1 MVGAWGKW
9 PQLRDTGVGGQPCGS
24 AAVGLVLG
32 LVGARVSCAGA
43 RVSWA
48 GVGWAGAGVGWAGVS
63 WGSCQLCWC
72 QGQLGWR
79 RLGGCWCRLGLVSA
93 GAGAGAGWVT
103 AGGWRLRAAE
113 PGASTMAVAP
123 DERHGL
129 LESFATLVL
138 RLRPDKW
145 NKFMDSSEAAAEL
158 DEFFKQQDVRELVL
172 GLNPAGHLQATAAFP
187 PAIKG
192 KGIYFVKKKEESITR
207 ENCRSALLV
216 GDVGASPVEQ
226 LITVMDEVVYPL
238 LLSERSL
245 ARWPRV
251 VAEEVMHQA
260 HHLRSELLV
269 MGGKIQGKPLLPL
282 PENLDGPD
290 NSSAILDRWVLV
302 ALVVPAEPGWG
313 PGQHVPWGEV
323 GARTPARSL
332 GVPGRS
338 SRAAEHPGAARAGLG
353 RRLRAGA
360 QAPPGQCWNVT
371 GLPSSLAGPVDV
383 SVLHAIE
390 TTVIEWSHQI
400 RDVLS
405 KSSAQPLL
413 EGLHPLPRTE
423 FEFWST
429 RTVHLQCINDQ
440 LLSPRVTA
448 LAEILEKADSCYWR
462 VLQSMFRDVR
472 AGLEEAKD
480 IDLYLQPLR
489 ILLEEM
495 EQADYSELQPY
506 LDRVMCTLCL
516 VRVHCQHYSAPARLV
531 VILREICNLLI
542 EMTRSVLTPEDVL
555 KGLQGEMDEVLGGIR
570 LSIATIEQLF
580 QSYRTYCCDL
590 APTLCPE
597 EPQLWDFLPSLIF
610 GRIEAF
616 LHRLRTIEELYETAI
631 EFLKLEKTEMGGVR
645 GNILG
650 SQVFQIYE
658 EVSELIKTFSECSYD
673 ALDPAE
679 EQLNKDFAEFQKK
692 IEDMDRRLA
701 ALLCQGFD
709 DCNSMASAMKLVHM
723 FAFLLERPL
732 IKAEVSPYYSVLL
745 GLFKAELE
753 NVKVLFDTQTASSGG
768 GPALHSNMPPV
779 AGRLKWAKEL
789 QQRLEETHGDLFAI
803 DHPVMTSTEAQLVS
817 RKYEEMMGL
826 LQGYC
831 EKVYEEWASGA
842 GRDCRF
848 TLEQPLICRDPESSL
863 LSVNFSRELVA
874 VLREVKYLNFQQQ
887 KDIPDSAEN
896 LFAQHDTFQKFVDSL
911 DLIVGW
917 YNEVRQRLLPVEFPL
932 LGEELAAVDDRL
944 ASAEQTLFWHHEGVM
959 EYIQETRG
967 VLDDLQTR
975 VQKAKLNVER
985 ITQLMEECSDD
996 PLFERKDKKDTAL
1009 LDLDGKANTLAKRY
1023 AAITDAGVKIQGMVE
1038 ENAELFKADKSSQI
1052 WLDYME
1058 YLDGIVLDG
1067 FFRLVHRTLQFLLTN
1082 MVPDEEVAPLF
1093 EVHLE
1098 LSNNTVQYRPSLDT
1112 ADDNSFLKLMESLLR
1127 DTYSSAARV
1136 PRLLEGQLNYETM
1149 LEEHAELSQMQEQVL
1164 SLAVSAMR
1172 EGIEY
1177 STSFE
1182 EQNYLWRE
1190 DPAEFLQRFLAL
1202 GSGPG
1207 PEEPQLEEPPAGGT
1221 PTLQMFQQ
1229 EIDAY
1234 EELCQEVSEF
1244 SNTELFRGWLRCN
1257 CRPFKQALLTAI
1269 RRRGQV
1275 LRQHLSNHVT
1285 TSLQE
1290 LEDFI
1295 REANVGLSK
1304 PLQEGDYDG
1313 LVEVMGHLMR
1323 VKDRQ
1328 VVTDDMFGPLKET
1341 IALLSTYG
1349 DEMPEEVHLQLQEL
1363 PERWDGTKKLALRA
1377 KQNAAPL
1384 QASEVNVIH
1393 KKCQQFEVRQLAFRE
1408 VFQENA
1414 PFLYAAPEPY
1424 RSLKRQQK
1432 NIAAMESDL
1441 AALCQ
1446 SAKLFEVLVP
1456 KYKQLKVC
1464 RRELCLLKQLW
1475 DMIVLVNT
1483 SIDDWKT
1490 TRWKEINVEQMDIDC
1505 KKFAKDIRSLD
1516 KEMRSWDAY
1525 TGLDNSVKNMITSLR
1540 AVNELQNPAIRD
1552 RHWQELM
1559 KATKVNFTMSED
1571 TTLAELLQLN
1581 LHKFEDEVSGIVDKA
1596 IKESGMEKVLNSLD
1610 TTWAAM
1616 EFEHETHARTGI
1628 VLLKSNEEMIETL
1641 EDHQT
1646 QLQNMMTSKYLAFFL
1661 QEVSSWQ
1668 QKLSTTDSVINIW
1681 FELQRT
1687 WSHLESIFVGSE
1699 DIRSQLPEES
1709 KLFDTIDEE
1718 FKVIMADAVKT
1729 PKVIEA
1735 TNKPGLYDKLEEL
1748 QKRLA
1753 VCEKALAEYLETK
1766 RLAFPRFYF
1775 VSSADLLDILSN
1787 GTEPVEVSRHLSK
1800 LFDSLAKLKFK
1811 TGADKKPLKVALG
1824 MFSGD
1829 EEYVPFDADC
1839 DLSGQVEVWLN
1850 RVLGSMRA
1858 TLRSLIPE
1866 ALATYEEKARE
1877 QWVFDYP
1884 AQVALT
1890 CTQIWWTTEV
1900 GMAFSK
1906 LEEGYEN
1913 AIKDYNKKQITQL
1926 NTLISLLIGNLSAGD
1941 RMKIMTIC
1949 TIDVHAR
1956 DVVAKMILTKVESAQ
1971 AFTWQSQLR
1980 HRWDDGKKHCYANIC
1995 DAQLQY
2001 SYEYLGNTP
2010 RLVITPLTDRCYIT
2024 LTQSL
2029 HLYMGGAPA
2038 GPAGTGKTETTKDL
2052 GRAIGT
2058 MVYVFNCS
2066 EQMDYKSCGNIYKG
2080 LAQTGAWGC
2089 FDEFNRI
2096 AVEVLSVIAVQ
2107 VKCIQDAIRAKKK
2120 TFDFLGE
2127 KITLV
2132 PSVGLFITMNPG
2144 YAGRT
2149 ELPENLKA
2157 LFRPCA
2163 MVVPDFELICEIMLV
2178 AEGFMDAKLLA
2189 RKFITLYTLCKELL
2203 SKQDHYDW
2211 GLRAIKSV
2219 LVVAGSLKRGDPG
2232 RAEDQVLMR
2241 ALRDFN
2247 IPKIVTDDLP
2257 VFMGLIGDLFP
2268 ALDVPRKRDL
2278 NFEKIIKQAVV
2289 ELKLQAEESFVLK
2302 VVQLEELLQV
2312 RHSVF
2317 VIGNTGCGKSQVL
2330 KSLNRTYQMM
2340 KRRPVTVDLDPKAVT
2355 CDELFGVIHP
2365 ATREWKDG
2373 LFSTAMRDLA
2383 NITHKGPKWIILDG
2397 DIDPMWI
2404 ESLNTVMD
2412 DNKILTLAS
2421 NERIPLNPTMR
2432 LLFEISHLRTAT
2444 PATVS
2449 RAGILYINPADLG
2462 WNPIVTSWVDTR
2474 AAQSERASL
2483 TLLFDKYL
2491 PVCLEKVKKGFK
2503 TITPVPEVTV
2513 IHTVLHL
2520 LECLLTPQTVPP
2532 DSPRDLYELYF
2543 VFACTWAFGG
2553 AMFQDQLTDYR
2564 LEFSKWWVSEFK
2576 TVKYPAQG
2584 TIFDYYIDP
2593 KTRKFMPWTE
2603 KVPKFELDPEV
2614 PLQASMVHTAETT
2627 RVRYFMD
2634 LLMEQRR
2641 PVMLVGNAGTG
2652 KSVMMRDKLAALST
2666 DEYFVQFVPFN
2677 FYTTSAMLQ
2686 AVLEKPLE
2694 KKSGRNYGPPGAR
2707 RLIYFVDDMNM
2718 PEVDKYGTVA
2728 PHTLIRQHMDHGH
2741 WYDRTKLTL
2750 KDIHNC
2756 QYVACMNPTAG
2767 SFTIDPRLQRH
2778 FCVFAVSFPGQE
2790 ALLTVYST
2798 ILAQHLQLQKMPPA
2812 VQKLQPQ
2819 LVAAALALHQKVAS
2833 IFLPTAIKFHYI
2845 FNLRDLSNIFQ
2856 GLLFSTP
2863 ECLKAPVDLVRL
2875 WLHEAERV
2883 YGDKL
2888 VDEKDQTIF
2897 GRTLVDTC
2905 QKFFGELG
2913 EELVFAKPNIYFHFA
2928 QGLGDPKY
2936 LPVPSWPALNKLLGE
2951 ALDGYNEVNA
2961 AMSLVLFEDAVSHI
2975 CRISRILESPQG
2987 NALLVGVG
2995 GSGKQSLARLAAFI
3009 SNLNV
3014 FQITLRKGYSIPD
3027 LKLDLAAQYVK
3038 AAVKNLPT
3046 VFLMTDSQVAE
3057 ESFLVLINDFL
3068 ASGEVPGL
3076 FQDDEVEEIISAMR
3090 TTVKLLGLPD
3100 TRENC
3105 WKLFID
3111 KVRRQ
3116 LKVILCFSPVGS
3128 TLRVRARRFPAVV
3141 NCTAIDWFH
3150 EWPED
3155 ALVSVSSRF
3164 LEETGDIEPEVKVSI
3179 SRFMAHV
3186 HTSVK
3191 EMSKRYLSTER
3202 RYNYTTPK
3210 TFLEQI
3216 KLYQNLLSKK
3226 RSELTA
3232 KIERLE
3238 KGLMKL
3244 QSTTS
3249 QVDDLKAKLAIQEI
3263 ELKQK
3268 NEDADKLIHVVGVET
3283 QKVSKEKAIADEEEL
3298 KVQAINTVVT
3308 EKQRA
3313 CETDLAKAEPALVAA
3328 QEALDTLNKNNLTE
3342 LKSFGSPPQAVVN
3355 VTAAVMVL
3363 TAPNGKIPKDKS
3375 WKAAKVMMGKVDAFL
3390 DALKKFDKEHIPEPC
3405 LKAFQ
3410 PYQADPSF
3418 DPEFIMSKSTA
3429 AAGLCSWCLN
3439 IVRFYEVYC
3448 EVEPK
3453 RLALAEANAE
3463 LAEAQEKLARI
3474 KKKIADLNANL
3485 AALTADFQKATA
3497 EKLKCQQE
3505 ADATNRVITLANR
3518 LIGGL
3523 ASENVRWA
3531 ESVEMLRQQENTVCG
3546 DVLLVSAF
3554 VSYVGYFTKK
3564 YRTELLEKDWV
3575 PFLGELAVPI
3585 PTTPELDPLTLLTD
3599 AADVAT
3605 WSNQGLP
3612 SDRTS
3617 IENATILCNT
3627 ERWPLVVDAQLQGIK
3642 WIKNKYGEDLR
3653 AIRLGQRSYLD
3664 AIERAVAEGQTLLIE
3679 DVGETMEPV
3688 LDHLLG
3694 RNTIKKGRYIKIG
3707 DKEVEYHP
3715 RFRLILHTK
3724 YFNPHYKPEVQAQCT
3739 LINFLVTREGLE
3751 DQLLAAVV
3759 AKERPDLE
3767 TLKANLTKSQN
3778 EFKIKL
3784 KELEDS
3790 LLARLSAAGGEFLED
3805 TALVENLETT
3815 KRTAI
3820 EIEEKVKEA
3829 KVTEVQINVA
3839 RENYRPAA
3847 ERASLL
3853 YFILSDLNKINPI
3866 YQFSL
3871 KAFSAVFEKAIQH
3884 SAPSDDI
3891 QQRVINLTDEIT
3903 YSVYTYT
3910 ARGLFEA
3917 DKLIFLAQVTF
3928 QVLTLKKEVNPVEL
3942 DFLLRFPCK
3951 AGVTSPVDFLQHQGW
3966 GGIKV
3971 LSEMEEFRNLDN
3983 DIEGSAKRWKK
3994 FVESEVPEKEVFP
4007 KEWKSK
4013 TALQK
4018 LCMLRCM
4025 RPDRMTYAIRDFVEE
4040 KMGSKYVEGRSVE
4053 LFKAYKESSPST
4065 PLFFILSPGVDP
4077 LKDLEVLGK
4086 KLNFTIE
4093 NGKIHNVSLGQ
4104 GQEVVAERALETAA
4118 LQGHW
4123 VILQNI
4129 HLVARWLGRL
4139 EKLVEQYSE
4148 GSHADYRVF
4157 MSAEPAPTPEAH
4169 IIPQGLLEDAIK
4181 ITNEPPT
4188 GMFANLHK
4196 ALDLFTQDTLEMS
4209 TKEMEFKCIL
4219 FALCYFHAVVAE
4231 RRKFGTQ
4238 GWNRPYPFNNGDLTI
4253 SINVLYNYLEANPTV
4268 PWDDLRYLFG
4278 EIMYGGHITDDW
4290 DRRLCRTYLS
4300 EYVQPEMLDG
4310 EVHLAPGFLIP
4321 PSLDYKVRKINCNLA
4336 WETTALGKCALA
4348 RAPSLTEGEC
4358 REKSFNLMQTHRIA
4372 AKIIPVAGA
4381 VREKLRQDVSQNRVG
4396 CARAAGGEAAPPR
4409 APTFTCLCAH
4419 LLPPPQGY
4427 HQYIDENLP
4436 PESPYLYG
4444 LHPNAEI
4451 GFLTLTSE
4459 QLFRT
4464 VLEMQP
4470 KESDAAGGSGVS
4482 REEKVQAVLEEI
4494 LEKLPE
4500 PFNMMEIMA
4509 KAEEKTPFVVVAF
4522 QECERMNILT
4532 QEIRRSLKEL
4542 NLGLKGELTITA
4554 DMEELATALF
4564 YDSIP
4569 ESWTRYAY
4577 PSLLSLGAWYA
4588 DLLLRIRELDV
4599 WTTDFVLPAT
4609 VWLAGFFNPQ
4619 SFLTAIMQSMAR
4631 KNEWPLDKMC
4641 LTVDVTKKYRE
4652 EITAPPR
4659 EGSFVHGLF
4668 MEGARWDVPSGA
4680 IADAR
4685 LKELTPVMPV
4695 IFIRA
4700 IPVDRL
4706 DTKNTYECPV
4716 YKTRM
4721 RGPTYVWTFNL
4732 KTKEKAAKWIL
4743 AGVALL
4749 LQS

>member
-1 MVGAWGKW
+1 M
-9 PQLRDTGVGGQPCGS
+9 S
-24 AAVGLVLG
+24 AVL
-32 LVGARVSCAGA
+32 
-43 RVSWA
+43 
-48 GVGWAGAGVGWAGVS
+48 
-63 WGSCQLCWC
+63 
-72 QGQLGWR
+72 
-79 RLGGCWCRLGLVSA
+79 
-93 GAGAGAGWVT
+93 
-103 AGGWRLRAAE
+103 
-113 PGASTMAVAP
+113 
-123 DERHGL
+123 DERHGF
-129 LESFATLVL
+129 LESFTTLLL
-138 RLRPDKW
+138 RLQPDKW
-145 NKFMDSSEAAAEL
+145 SKFVGSEEATAVL
-158 DEFFKQQDVRELVL
+158 DEFFKQQDMLELVL
-172 GLNPAGHLQATAAFP
+172 GLNPAGQLLPTACFP
-187 PAIKG
+187 PTLRG
-192 KGIYFVKKKEESITR
+192 KGVYFVKKKRENITR
-207 ENCRSALLV
+207 ENCQSGLLV
-216 GDVGASPVEQ
+216 GDIGPSPVEQ
-226 LITVMDEVVYPL
+226 LITVVEEVVSPL
-238 LLSERSL
+238 LLSEENV
-245 ARWPRV
+245 AGWPRV
-251 VAEEVMHQA
+251 VVEDVVRQA
-260 HHLRSELLV
+260 HRLRNEMFV

-282 PENLDGPD
+282 PEHLDSQAD
-290 NSSAILDRWVLV
+290 SSTVLD
-302 ALVVPAEPGWG
+302 
-313 PGQHVPWGEV
+313 
-323 GARTPARSL
+323 
-332 GVPGRS
+332 
-338 SRAAEHPGAARAGLG
+338 
-353 RRLRAGA
+353 
-360 QAPPGQCWNVT
+360 
-371 GLPSSLAGPVDV
+371 SLAGPVDV
-383 SVLHAIE
+383 SVLHSIE
-390 TTVIEWSHQI
+390 TVVIEWSHQI
-400 RDVLS
+400 RDILR
-405 KSSAQPLL
+405 KDSAQLLL

-423 FEFWST
+423 FEFWHT
-429 RTVHLQCINDQ
+429 RTVNLQCINNQ
-440 LLSPRVTA
+440 LLSPQVTA
-448 LAEILEKADSCYWR
+448 LAEMLEKANSCYWPA
-462 VLQSMFRDVR
+462 LQSMFRDVN

-480 IDLYLQPLR
+480 ISLHLQPLR

-495 EQADYSELQPY
+495 EQADYSQLQPY
-506 LDRVMCTLCL
+506 VDRALCTVCL
-516 VRVHCQHYSAPARLV
+516 LRAHCQHYSSPARV
-531 VILREICNLLI
+531 IVILQEICNLLM
-542 EMTRSVLTPEDVL
+542 EMTRSFLSPEDVM
-555 KGLQGEMDEVLGGIR
+555 KGLQGEETEETLEGIR
-570 LSIATIEQLF
+570 LSISTIEKLF
-580 QSYRTYCCDL
+580 QSYSTYCSDL
-590 APTLCPE
+590 MPILFPE
-597 EPQLWDFLPSLIF
+597 EPQLWEFPPSLIF
-610 GRIEAF
+610 RRMNAF
-616 LHRLRTIEELYETAI
+616 LHRLKTIEELYQTAI
-631 EFLKLEKTEMGGVR
+631 EFLKLEKAELGGVR

-658 EVSELIKTFSECSYD
+658 EVSELIKSFADCKYD
-673 ALDPAE
+673 PLDPAE
-679 EQLNKDFAEFQKK
+679 EQLKKDFAEFQQK
-692 IEDMDRRLA
+692 IQDVDRRLA
-701 ALLCQGFD
+701 TILCHGFD
-709 DCNSMASAMKLVHM
+709 DCNCLASAVKLVHM
-723 FAFLLERPL
+723 FASLLERPL
-732 IKAEVSPYYSVLL
+732 INAEVSPYYSVLL
-745 GLFKAELE
+745 GMFNAELD
-753 NVKVLFDTQTASSGG
+753 NVKALYDAQTASPPLHGG
-768 GPALHSNMPPV
+768 GLSINKNMPPV
-779 AGRLKWAKEL
+779 AGQLKWALEL
-789 QQRLEETHGDLFAI
+789 QQRLEGPHRDLFAI
-803 DHPVMTSTEAQLVS
+803 SHPVMLSAEARRVS
-817 RKYEEMMGL
+817 RKYGEMMGL
-826 LQGYC
+826 LQGYRK
-831 EKVYEEWASGA
+831 KVYEEWVHGA
-842 GRDCRF
+842 GQDCHF
-848 TLEQPLICRDPESSL
+848 SLEQPLILRDPDSSL
-863 LSVNFSRELVA
+863 LSVNFSKELVA

-887 KDIPDSAEN
+887 KDIPGCAES
-896 LFAQHDTFQKFVDSL
+896 LFAQNETFQKFVDNLS
-911 DLIVGW
+911 LIVGW
-917 YNEVRQRLLPVEFPL
+917 YNEVKQRLLPVEFPL
-932 LGEELAAVDDRL
+932 VAGELEAVDGQL
-944 ASAEQTLFWHHEGVM
+944 ASAEHTLFWHHEGVM
-959 EYIQETRG
+959 DYIREMRE
-967 VLDDLQTR
+967 VLYDLQTR
-975 VQKAKLNVER
+975 VQKAKLNTES
-985 ITQLMEECSDD
+985 ITQLMEECSAA
-996 PLFERKDKKDTAL
+996 PLFERKDNKEAAL
-1009 LDLDGKANTLAKRY
+1009 LDLDGKANTLTKRC
-1023 AAITDAGVKIQGMVE
+1023 AAIRDAGTKIQEMVE
-1038 ENAELFKADKSSQI
+1038 ENADLFKADKSSQI
-1052 WLDYME
+1052 WLDYVG
-1058 YLDGIVLDG
+1058 YIDGIVLDG
-1067 FFRLVHRTLQFLLTN
+1067 LFSLVHKSLQLLLTN
-1082 MVPDEEVAPLF
+1082 MAPDADVAPLF
-1093 EVHLE
+1093 EVRME
-1098 LSNNTVQYRPSLDT
+1098 LCDGRVQYHPSLEVGDE
-1112 ADDNSFLKLMESLLR
+1112 NSFLELVESLLS
-1127 DTYSSAARV
+1127 DIYTSTSCV
-1136 PRLLEGQLNYETM
+1136 PRLLEGKLSYKTT
-1149 LEEHAELSQMQEQVL
+1149 LEEQADLSRMREEVV
-1164 SLAVSAMR
+1164 SLVVSAMT
-1172 EGIEY
+1172 EGEEY
-1177 STSFE
+1177 SAGFE
-1182 EQNYLWRE
+1182 EQAHLWLE
-1190 DPAEFLQRFLAL
+1190 DVEEFLQRFLTL
-1202 GSGPG
+1202 GSAPG
-1207 PEEPQLEEPPAGGT
+1207 PEELDLQPEEPAADGT
-1221 PTLQMFQQ
+1221 PSLQLFQQ
-1229 EIDAY
+1229 EIDTCEA
-1234 EELCQEVSEF
+1234 LCEDVSGF
-1244 SNTELFRGWLRCN
+1244 ANTEVFGGWLQSD
-1257 CRPFKQALLTAI
+1257 CRPFKQALLSAV
-1269 RRRGQV
+1269 RRRGLA
-1275 LRQHLSNHVT
+1275 LRQHLASHVT

-1290 LEDFI
+1290 LKDFI
-1295 REANVGLSK
+1295 REANAGLSK
-1304 PLQEGDYDG
+1304 PLEEGDYDG
-1313 LVEVMGHLMR
+1313 LVEVMGYLMR
-1323 VKDRQ
+1323 VKERQ
-1328 VVTDDMFGPLKET
+1328 AVTDNMFEPLKET
-1341 IALLSTYG
+1341 VALLSTYG
-1349 DEMPEEVHLQLQEL
+1349 EEMPEEIHLQLHEL
-1363 PERWDGTKKLALRA
+1363 PDHWDSTKKLCLRV
-1377 KQNAAPL
+1377 KQSAAPL
-1384 QASEVNVIH
+1384 QANEVNIIRR
-1393 KKCQQFEVRQLAFRE
+1393 KCQQFEVRQHTFRE
-1408 VFQENA
+1408 RFQEKA
-1414 PFLYAAPEPY
+1414 PFSYTDPDPY
-1424 RSLKRQQK
+1424 KSLSKQQK
-1432 NIAAMESDL
+1432 SITAMESDM
-1441 AALCQ
+1441 AALSK
-1446 SAKLFEVLVP
+1446 SAGLFEVSVP
-1456 KYKQLKVC
+1456 EYKQLKAC
-1464 RRELCLLKQLW
+1464 HREVRLLKELW

-1490 TRWKEINVEQMDIDC
+1490 TKWKDINVEQMDIDC
-1505 KKFAKDIRSLD
+1505 KKFAKDIRILD
-1516 KEMRSWDAY
+1516 KETRSWDAFI
-1525 TGLDNSVKNMITSLR
+1525 GLDNSVKNMIKSLR

-1552 RHWQELM
+1552 RHWHELM
-1559 KATKVNFTMSED
+1559 QATKVNFTMSED
-1571 TTLAELLQLN
+1571 TTLADLLQLN
-1581 LHKFEDEVSGIVDKA
+1581 LHKFEDEVHSIVDKA
-1596 IKESGMEKVLNSLD
+1596 MKESGMEKVLNTLD
-1610 TTWAAM
+1610 ATWATM
-1616 EFEHETHARTGI
+1616 RFEHEPHSRTGI
-1628 VLLKSNEEMIETL
+1628 MLLKSDEVLIETL
-1641 EDHQT
+1641 EDNQV
-1646 QLQNMMTSKYLAFFL
+1646 QLQNLMTSKYLAFFL
-1661 QEVSSWQ
+1661 QEVSGWQ
-1668 QKLSTTDSVINIW
+1668 QKLSTTDSVISIW
-1681 FELQRT
+1681 FEVQRT
-1687 WSHLESIFVGSE
+1687 WSHLESIFIGSE
-1699 DIRSQLPEES
+1699 DIRSQLPEDS
-1709 KLFDTIDEE
+1709 KYFDAIDQD
-1718 FKVIMADAVKT
+1718 FKKLMADAVKT
-1729 PKVIEA
+1729 PNVIEA

-1753 VCEKALAEYLETK
+1753 LCEKALAEYLETK

-1787 GTEPVEVSRHLSK
+1787 GNEPAEVSRHLPK

-1811 TGADKKPLKVALG
+1811 MSPDKKPLKVGLG
-1824 MFSGD
+1824 MFSRD
-1829 EEYVPFDADC
+1829 KEYVPLNAAC

-1850 RVLGSMRA
+1850 RVLESMRS
-1858 TLRSLIPE
+1858 TLRHLIPE
-1866 ALATYEEKARE
+1866 AVVTYEEKPRE

-1900 GMAFSK
+1900 GIAFSR

-1913 AIKDYNKKQITQL
+1913 AMKDYNKKQITQL
-1926 NTLISLLIGNLSAGD
+1926 NALISLLIGNLTAGD

-1956 DVVAKMILTKVESAQ
+1956 DVVAKMILAKVESAQ

-1980 HRWDDGKKHCYANIC
+1980 HRWDEGRRHCYANIC

-2029 HLYMGGAPA
+2029 HLFMGGAPA

-2052 GRAIGT
+2052 GRAVGM

-2096 AVEVLSVIAVQ
+2096 SVEVLSVIAVQ
-2107 VKCIQDAIRAKKK
+2107 VKCVQDAIRAKKK
-2120 TFDFLGE
+2120 TFNFLGE
-2127 KITLV
+2127 TIALV

-2178 AEGFMDAKLLA
+2178 AEGFIDAKLLA

-2278 NFEKIIKQAVV
+2278 NFEKIIKQSML

-2317 VIGNTGCGKSQVL
+2317 VIGNAGCGKSQVL
-2330 KSLNRTYQMM
+2330 RSLNKTYKSM
-2340 KRRPVTVDLDPKAVT
+2340 KQKPVTMDLDPKAVT
-2355 CDELFGVIHP
+2355 CDELFGIIHP
-2365 ATREWKDG
+2365 STREWKDG
-2373 LFSTAMRDLA
+2373 LFSSAMRDLA

-2412 DNKILTLAS
+2412 DNKVLTLAS

-2449 RAGILYINPADLG
+2449 RAGILYSNPTDLG
-2462 WNPIVTSWVDTR
+2462 WNPVVTSWIEARTV
-2474 AAQSERASL
+2474 QSEKANL
-2483 TLLFDKYL
+2483 MILFDKYL
-2491 PVCLEKVKKGFK
+2491 PVCLEKLKSGFK
-2503 TITPVPEVTV
+2503 KITPVPDITM
-2513 IHTVLHL
+2513 IQMVLYL
-2520 LECLLTPQTVPP
+2520 LECLLTPQTTPP
-2532 DSPRDLYELYF
+2532 DSPRELYELYF
-2543 VFACTWAFGG
+2543 VFACVWAFGG
-2553 AMFQDQLTDYR
+2553 AMFQDQLVDYR
-2564 LEFSKWWVSEFK
+2564 LEFSKWWVNEFK
-2576 TVKYPAQG
+2576 TIKFPSQG

-2593 KTRKFMPWTE
+2593 ETKKFMLWTE
-2603 KVPKFELDPEV
+2603 KVPKFQLDPEV
-2614 PLQASMVHTAETT
+2614 PLQASMVHTTETI

-2634 LLMEQRR
+2634 LLMEKQR

-2652 KSVMMRDKLAALST
+2652 KSVLMWDKLEALGA
-2666 DEYFVQFVPFN
+2666 DEYLVQSVPFN

-2694 KKSGRNYGPPGAR
+2694 KKSGRNYGPPGTK
-2707 RLIYFVDDMNM
+2707 RLIYFIDDMNM

-2741 WYDRTKLTL
+2741 WYDRNKLTL

-2778 FCVFAVSFPGQE
+2778 FCVFAMSFPGQE
-2790 ALLTVYST
+2790 ALQTVYST
-2798 ILAQHLQLQKMPPA
+2798 ILAQHLALQKMPPA
-2812 VQKLQPQ
+2812 VRKLQPQ

-2833 IFLPTAIKFHYI
+2833 TFLPTAIKFHYL

-2863 ECLKAPVDLVRL
+2863 ECLKSPVDLVRL

-2888 VDEKDQTIF
+2888 VDEKDQKGF
-2897 GRTLVDTC
+2897 GKMLEDTC
-2905 QKFFGELG
+2905 RKFFDELG
-2913 EELVFAKPNIYFHFA
+2913 EDLVFAKPNIYCHFA
-2928 QGLGDPKY
+2928 QGMGEPKY

-2951 ALDGYNEVNA
+2951 ALDNYNEVNA

-2975 CRISRILESPQG
+2975 CRISRILESPRG

-2995 GSGKQSLARLAAFI
+2995 GSGKQSLARLAAYI

-3014 FQITLRKGYSIPD
+3014 FQITLKKGYGIPD
-3027 LKLDLAAQYVK
+3027 LKLDLASQYIK
-3038 AAVKNLPT
+3038 AAVKNIPT

-3076 FQDDEVEEIISAMR
+3076 FQDDELENIISVMR
-3090 TTVKLLGLPD
+3090 PQVKFLGLQD

-3105 WKLFID
+3105 WKLFIE

-3128 TLRVRARRFPAVV
+3128 TLRVRATRFPAVV

-3155 ALVSVSSRF
+3155 ALMSVSSRF
-3164 LEETGDIEPEVKVSI
+3164 LEETGDIEAEVKVSI
-3179 SRFMAHV
+3179 SQFMSHV
-3186 HTSVK
+3186 HMSVK
-3191 EMSKRYLSTER
+3191 EMSKTYLAMER

-3238 KGLMKL
+3238 TGLTKL
-3244 QSTTS
+3244 QSTAS
-3249 QVDDLKAKLAIQEI
+3249 QVDDLKAKLAVQEA

-3283 QKVSKEKAIADEEEL
+3283 EKVSREKAIADEEEL
-3298 KVQAINTVVT
+3298 KVQAINTNVA

-3328 QEALDTLNKNNLTE
+3328 QEALNTLNKNNLTE

-3363 TAPNGKIPKDKS
+3363 TAPKGQIPKDKS
-3375 WKAAKVMMGKVDAFL
+3375 WKAAKVMMGKVDTFL
-3390 DALKKFDKEHIPEPC
+3390 DALKKFDKEHIPEAC

-3410 PYQADPSF
+3410 PYQSDPSF
-3418 DPEFIMSKSTA
+3418 DPELIMSKSTA

-3439 IVRFYEVYC
+3439 IVRFYEVFC

-3453 RLALAEANAE
+3453 RQALDEANAE
-3463 LAEAQEKLARI
+3463 LAEAQEKLSRI
-3474 KKKIADLNANL
+3474 KNKIADLNANL
-3485 AALTADFQKATA
+3485 AALTAEFEKATA
-3497 EKLKCQQE
+3497 EKIKCQQE

-3531 ESVEMLRQQENTVCG
+3531 ESVEMLREQEKTLCG

-3564 YRTELLEKDWV
+3564 YRAELLEKHWI
-3575 PFLGELAVPI
+3575 PFLSKLAVPI
-3585 PTTPELDPLTLLTD
+3585 PTTPGLDPLSLLTD
-3599 AADVAT
+3599 TADVAA

-3612 SDRTS
+3612 SDHTS

-3627 ERWPLVVDAQLQGIK
+3627 QRWPLVVDAQLQGIK
-3642 WIKNKYGEDLR
+3642 WIKNKYGEELR

-3664 AIERAVAEGQTLLIE
+3664 TIEQAVSEGQTLLIE
-3679 DVGETMEPV
+3679 DVGETVEPV

-3694 RNTIKKGRYIKIG
+3694 RNTTKKGRYIKIG

-3724 YFNPHYKPEVQAQCT
+3724 YSNPHYKPEVQAQCT

-3790 LLARLSAAGGEFLED
+3790 LLARLSAATGDFLGD

-3815 KRTAI
+3815 KRTAM

-3871 KAFSAVFEKAIQH
+3871 KAFNGVFEKAIQRT
-3884 SAPSDDI
+3884 APDDDI
-3891 QQRVINLTDEIT
+3891 KQRVINLTDEIT
-3903 YSVYTYT
+3903 YSVYMYT
-3910 ARGLFEA
+3910 ARGLFER
-3917 DKLIFLAQVTF
+3917 DKLIFLAQVAF
-3928 QVLTLKKEVNPVEL
+3928 QVLAIKKEVNPAEL
-3942 DFLLRFPCK
+3942 DFLLRFPSK
-3951 AGVTSPVDFLQHQGW
+3951 AGVTSPVDFLQPQGW

-3971 LSEMEEFRNLDN
+3971 LSEMEEFKNLDS

-3994 FVESEVPEKEVFP
+3994 FVESEVPEKEMFP
-4007 KEWKSK
+4007 KEWKNKS
-4013 TALQK
+4013 ALQK

-4025 RPDRMTYAIRDFVEE
+4025 RPDRMTYAIRNFVEE
-4040 KMGSKYVEGRSVE
+4040 KMGSKFVEGRSVE
-4053 LFKAYKESSPST
+4053 LFEAYKESSPST

-4077 LKDLEVLGK
+4077 LKDVEALGR
-4086 KLNFTIE
+4086 KLNFTID
-4093 NGKIHNVSLGQ
+4093 NGRIHNVSLGQ
-4104 GQEVVAERALETAA
+4104 GQEAVAEQALEVAA
-4118 LQGHW
+4118 TQGHW

-4129 HLVARWLGRL
+4129 HLVARWLGTL
-4139 EKLVEQYSE
+4139 EKMVEQYSL

-4157 MSAEPAPTPEAH
+4157 MSAEPAPSPEAH
-4169 IIPQGLLEDAIK
+4169 IIPQGLLENAIK
-4181 ITNEPPT
+4181 MTNEPPT
-4188 GMFANLHK
+4188 GMYANLHK
-4196 ALDLFTQDTLEMS
+4196 ALDLFTQDTLEMCS
-4209 TKEMEFKCIL
+4209 KEIEFKCIL

-4238 GWNRPYPFNNGDLTI
+4238 GWNRSYPFNNGDLTI
-4253 SINVLYNYLEANPTV
+4253 SVNVLYNYLEANPKV

-4300 EYVQPEMLDG
+4300 EYIRAEMLEG
-4310 EVHLAPGFLIP
+4310 EVYLAPGFLIP
-4321 PSLDYKVRKINCNLA
+4321 PSLDYK
-4336 WETTALGKCALA
+4336 
-4348 RAPSLTEGEC
+4348 
-4358 REKSFNLMQTHRIA
+4358 
-4372 AKIIPVAGA
+4372 
-4381 VREKLRQDVSQNRVG
+4381 
-4396 CARAAGGEAAPPR
+4396 
-4409 APTFTCLCAH
+4409 
-4419 LLPPPQGY
+4419 GY
-4427 HQYIDENLP
+4427 HQYIDDNLP

-4451 GFLTLTSE
+4451 GFLTVTSDR
-4459 QLFRT
+4459 LFRT

-4470 KESDAAGGSGVS
+4470 KDSDAGGGSGVS
-4482 REEKVQAVLEEI
+4482 REEKVKSVLDEI
-4494 LEKLPE
+4494 IERLPE
-4500 PFNMMEIMA
+4500 PFNMADIMA
-4509 KAEEKTPFVVVAF
+4509 KAVDKTPYVVVAF

-4532 QEIRRSLKEL
+4532 HEIRRSLKEL
-4542 NLGLKGELTITA
+4542 DLGLKGELTITS
-4554 DMEELATALF
+4554 DMEELANALF
-4564 YDSIP
+4564 YDNVP

-4588 DLLLRIRELDV
+4588 DLLLRIRELEV

-4619 SFLTAIMQSMAR
+4619 SFLTAIMQSTAR
-4631 KNEWPLDKMC
+4631 KNKWPLDKMC
-4641 LTVDVTKKYRE
+4641 LSVEVTKKNRE
-4652 EITAPPR
+4652 DVTAPPR
-4659 EGSFVHGLF
+4659 EGSYVHGLF
-4668 MEGARWDVPSGA
+4668 MEGARWDIPSGV

-4685 LKELTPVMPV
+4685 LKELTPMMPV

-4700 IPVDRL
+4700 IPADRM
-4706 DTKNTYECPV
+4706 DTKNVYECPV

-4743 AGVALL
+4743 AAVALL
-4749 LQS
+4749 LQI

>member
-1 MVGAWGKW
+1 
-9 PQLRDTGVGGQPCGS
+9 PQLSPV
-24 AAVGLVLG
+24 
-32 LVGARVSCAGA
+32 LVGM
-43 RVSWA
+43 
-48 GVGWAGAGVGWAGVS
+48 
-63 WGSCQLCWC
+63 
-72 QGQLGWR
+72 
-79 RLGGCWCRLGLVSA
+79 SA
-93 GAGAGAGWVT
+93 T
-103 AGGWRLRAAE
+103 
-113 PGASTMAVAP
+113 S
-123 DERHGL
+123 DERHGV
-129 LESFATLVL
+129 LESFATLLL
-138 RLRPDKW
+138 RVWPDKW
-145 NKFMDSSEAAAEL
+145 SKFLGSEEAVAVL
-158 DEFFKQQDVRELVL
+158 DEFFRQQDVLELVL
-172 GLNPAGHLQATAAFP
+172 GLNPAGQLLPTACFP
-187 PAIKG
+187 PALKG
-192 KGIYFVKKKEESITR
+192 KGVYFVKKKRENITP
-207 ENCRSALLV
+207 ENCRSGLLV
-216 GDVGASPVEQ
+216 GDIGPSPVEQ
-226 LITVMDEVVYPL
+226 LITVMEEVMFPL
-238 LLSERSL
+238 LLSEENV
-245 ARWPRV
+245 AGWPGAV
-251 VAEEVMHQA
+251 VEDIVRQA
-260 HHLRSELLV
+260 HRLKNEMFV

-282 PENLDGPD
+282 PEHLVGQDGSSTVLD
-290 NSSAILDRWVLV
+290 
-302 ALVVPAEPGWG
+302 
-313 PGQHVPWGEV
+313 
-323 GARTPARSL
+323 
-332 GVPGRS
+332 
-338 SRAAEHPGAARAGLG
+338 
-353 RRLRAGA
+353 
-360 QAPPGQCWNVT
+360 C
-371 GLPSSLAGPVDV
+371 LAGPVDI
-383 SVLHAIE
+383 SVLRSIE
-390 TTVIEWSHQI
+390 TIVIEWSHQI
-400 RDVLS
+400 RDILS
-405 KSSAQPLL
+405 KDSAQPLL

-423 FEFWST
+423 FAFWHT
-429 RTVHLQCINDQ
+429 RTVNLQCINDQ
-440 LLSPRVTA
+440 LLSPRVTV
-448 LAEILEKADSCYWR
+448 LAEMLEKANSCYR
-462 VLQSMFRDVR
+462 TALQSMFKDVST
-472 AGLEEAKD
+472 GLEEAKD
-480 IDLYLQPLR
+480 ISLHLQPLR
-489 ILLEEM
+489 LLLEEM
-495 EQADYSELQPY
+495 EQADYSQLQPY
-506 LDRVMCTLCL
+506 VDRALCT
-516 VRVHCQHYSAPARLV
+516 VRLLRAHCPHYSSPARIIV
-531 VILREICNLLI
+531 VLQEICNLLI
-542 EMTRSVLTPEDVL
+542 EMTRNFLSPEDVM
-555 KGLQGEMDEVLGGIR
+555 KGLQGETEETLEGIR
-570 LSIATIEQLF
+570 LSISTIEKLF
-580 QSYRTYCCDL
+580 QSYGTYCSDL
-590 APTLCPE
+590 MPTLLPPHLCSLMAPLRFQE
-597 EPQLWDFLPSLIF
+597 EPQLWEFPPSLIF
-610 GRIEAF
+610 RRMDSF
-616 LHRLRTIEELYETAI
+616 LHRLRTIEMMVCAHQELYQTVI
-631 EFLKLEKTEMGGVR
+631 EFLKLEKAELGGVR

-650 SQVFQIYE
+650 SQVFRIYE
-658 EVSELIKTFSECSYD
+658 EVSELSKSFADCKYD
-673 ALDPAE
+673 PLDPAE

-692 IEDMDRRLA
+692 IQDVDRRLA
-701 ALLCQGFD
+701 TIFCQGFD
-709 DCNSMASAMKLVHM
+709 DCNCLASAVKLVHM
-723 FAFLLERPL
+723 FASLLERPL
-732 IKAEVSPYYSVLL
+732 IRAEVSPYYSALL
-745 GLFKAELE
+745 GMFKAELE
-753 NVKVLFDTQTASSGG
+753 NVKVLYDTQTASPPPLGG
-768 GPALHSNMPPV
+768 NPAINKNMPPV
-779 AGRLKWAKEL
+779 AGQLKWALEL
-789 QQRLEETHGDLFAI
+789 QQRLEGPHRDLFAI
-803 DHPVMTSTEAQLVS
+803 NHPVMVSAEAKLVS
-817 RKYEEMMGL
+817 GQYEEIMGL
-826 LQGYC
+826 LQGYR
-831 EKVYEEWASGA
+831 EKVYEEWVRGVSQ
-842 GRDCRF
+842 DCQF
-848 TLEQPLICRDPESSL
+848 SLEQPLIRRDPVSSV
-863 LSVNFSRELVA
+863 LSVNFSKELVT

-887 KDIPDSAEN
+887 KDIPGSAES
-896 LFAQHDTFQKFVDSL
+896 LFAQNETFQKFVDSL

-917 YNEVRQRLLPVEFPL
+917 YNEVKRRLLPVELPL
-932 LGEELAAVDDRL
+932 VAVELEAVDGRL
-944 ASAEQTLFWHHEGVM
+944 ASAEHTLFWHHEGVT
-959 EYIQETRG
+959 EYIHEMRDI
-967 VLDDLQTR
+967 LYDLQAR
-975 VQKAKLNVER
+975 VQRAKLNMDS
-985 ITQLMEECSDD
+985 ITQLMEECSAA
-996 PLFERKDKKDTAL
+996 PLFERKDNKEAAL
-1009 LDLDGKANTLAKRY
+1009 LDLDGKANTLTKRY
-1023 AAITDAGVKIQGMVE
+1023 AAISDAGKKIQEMVE
-1038 ENAELFKADKSSQI
+1038 ENADLFKADKSSQI
-1052 WLDYME
+1052 WLDYVG
-1058 YLDGIVLDG
+1058 YVDAIVLDG
-1067 FFRLVHRTLQFLLTN
+1067 FFRLVHKSLQLLLTN
-1082 MVPDEEVAPLF
+1082 MAPDADVAPLF
-1093 EVHLE
+1093 EVRME
-1098 LSNNTVQYRPSLDT
+1098 LCDGRVQYRPSLE
-1112 ADDNSFLKLMESLLR
+1112 AGDDNSFLGLVENLLS
-1127 DTYSSAARV
+1127 DTFTAAACM
-1136 PRLLEGQLNYETM
+1136 PRLLQGKLSYKTT
-1149 LEEHAELSQMQEQVL
+1149 LEEHADLSRMREEVV
-1164 SLAVSAMR
+1164 SLVVSAMT
-1172 EGIEY
+1172 EGEEY
-1177 STSFE
+1177 SAGFE
-1182 EQNYLWRE
+1182 EQAHLWLE
-1190 DPAEFLQRFLAL
+1190 DPGEFLQHFLTL
-1202 GSGPG
+1202 GRVPSS
-1207 PEEPQLEEPPAGGT
+1207 EELELQPEEPPAPG
-1221 PTLQMFQQ
+1221 PPSLQLFQQ
-1229 EIDAY
+1229 EIDAC
-1234 EELCQEVSEF
+1234 EELCEEVSGF
-1244 SNTELFRGWLRCN
+1244 ANTEVFGGWLQSD
-1257 CRPFKQALLTAI
+1257 CRPFKQALLGAI
-1269 RRRGQV
+1269 RRRGLA
-1275 LRQHLSNHVT
+1275 LRQHLTSHVT

-1290 LEDFI
+1290 LQDFI
-1295 REANVGLSK
+1295 REANAGLSK
-1304 PLQEGDYDG
+1304 PLEEGDYDG

-1323 VKDRQ
+1323 VKERQ
-1328 VVTDDMFGPLKET
+1328 AETDSMFEPLKET
-1341 IALLSTYG
+1341 VALLSTYRE
-1349 DEMPEEVHLQLQEL
+1349 EMPEEIHLQLQEL
-1363 PERWDGTKKLALRA
+1363 PEHWDGTKKLCLRV
-1377 KQNAAPL
+1377 KQSVAPL
-1384 QASEVNVIH
+1384 QANEVNIIR
-1393 KKCQQFEVRQLAFRE
+1393 KKCQQFEVRQHAFWETFRE
-1408 VFQENA
+1408 KA
-1414 PFLYAAPEPY
+1414 PFSYTDPDPY
-1424 RSLKRQQK
+1424 KSLNKQQK
-1432 NIAAMESDL
+1432 SIAAMESEM
-1441 AALCQ
+1441 AALAK
-1446 SAKLFEVLVP
+1446 SAGLFEMSVP
-1456 KYKQLKVC
+1456 KYKQLKAC
-1464 RRELCLLKQLW
+1464 HREVRLLKELW

-1483 SIDDWKT
+1483 NIDDWKT
-1490 TRWKEINVEQMDIDC
+1490 TRWKDINVEQMDIDC

-1516 KEMRSWDAY
+1516 KEMRSWDAF

-1559 KATKVNFTMSED
+1559 QATKVNFTMSED
-1571 TTLAELLQLN
+1571 TTLADLLQLN
-1581 LHKFEDEVSGIVDKA
+1581 LHKFEDEVRGIVDKA
-1596 IKESGMEKVLNSLD
+1596 LKESGMEKVLNTLD
-1610 TTWAAM
+1610 ATWATM
-1616 EFEHETHARTGI
+1616 LFEHEPHARTGI
-1628 VLLKSNEEMIETL
+1628 MLLKSNEVLIETL
-1641 EDHQT
+1641 EDNQV
-1646 QLQNMMTSKYLAFFL
+1646 QLQNLMTSKYLAFFL
-1661 QEVSSWQ
+1661 QEVSGWQ
-1668 QKLSTTDSVINIW
+1668 QKLSTTDSVISIW
-1681 FELQRT
+1681 FEVQRT
-1687 WSHLESIFVGSE
+1687 WSHLESIFIGSE
-1699 DIRSQLPEES
+1699 DIRSQLPEDS
-1709 KLFDTIDEE
+1709 KNFDAIDQD
-1718 FKVIMADAVKT
+1718 FKELMADAVKT
-1729 PKVIEA
+1729 PNVIEA
-1735 TNKPGLYDKLEEL
+1735 TNKPGLYNKLEAL

-1753 VCEKALAEYLETK
+1753 LCEKALAEYLETK

-1787 GTEPVEVSRHLSK
+1787 GNEPAEVSRHLPK

-1811 TGADKKPLKVALG
+1811 MSPDKKPLKVGLG
-1824 MFSGD
+1824 MFSRD
-1829 EEYVPFDADC
+1829 EEYVPLDADC

-1850 RVLGSMRA
+1850 RVLASMRS
-1858 TLRSLIPE
+1858 TLRRLIPE
-1866 ALATYEEKARE
+1866 AVVTYEEKPRE

-1900 GMAFSK
+1900 GIAFSR

-1913 AIKDYNKKQITQL
+1913 AMRDYNKKQINQL
-1926 NTLISLLIGNLSAGD
+1926 NALISLLIGNLTAGD

-1956 DVVAKMILTKVESAQ
+1956 DVVAKMILAKVESAQ

-1980 HRWDDGKKHCYANIC
+1980 HRWDEGRRHCYANIC

-2029 HLYMGGAPA
+2029 HLFMGGAPA

-2052 GRAIGT
+2052 GRAVSM

-2096 AVEVLSVIAVQ
+2096 SVEVLSVIAVQ
-2107 VKCIQDAIRAKKK
+2107 VKCVQDAIRAKKK
-2120 TFDFLGE
+2120 TFNFLGE
-2127 KITLV
+2127 TIALI

-2178 AEGFMDAKLLA
+2178 AEGFIDAKLLA

-2278 NFEKIIKQAVV
+2278 NFEKIIKQSML

-2317 VIGNTGCGKSQVL
+2317 VIGNAGCGKSQVL
-2330 KSLNRTYQMM
+2330 RSLNKTYKSM
-2340 KRRPVTVDLDPKAVT
+2340 KQKPVTVDLDPKAVT
-2355 CDELFGVIHP
+2355 CDELFGIIHP
-2365 ATREWKDG
+2365 STREWKDG
-2373 LFSTAMRDLA
+2373 LFSSVMRELA

-2412 DNKILTLAS
+2412 DNKVLTLAS

-2449 RAGILYINPADLG
+2449 RAGILYINPTDLG
-2462 WNPIVTSWVDTR
+2462 WNPVVTSWIETR
-2474 AAQSERASL
+2474 LVQSEKANL
-2483 TLLFDKYL
+2483 MILFDKYL
-2491 PVCLEKVKKGFK
+2491 PVCLEKLKSGFK
-2503 TITPVPEVTV
+2503 KITPVPEITV
-2513 IHTVLHL
+2513 IQTVLYL
-2520 LECLLTPQTVPP
+2520 LECLLTPQTTPP
-2532 DSPRDLYELYF
+2532 DSPRELYELYF
-2543 VFACTWAFGG
+2543 VFACAWAFGG
-2553 AMFQDQLTDYR
+2553 AMFQDQLMDYR
-2564 LEFSKWWVSEFK
+2564 VEFSKWWVNEFK
-2576 TVKYPAQG
+2576 TVKFPSQG

-2593 KTRKFMPWTE
+2593 ETKKFMLWTE

-2614 PLQASMVHTAETT
+2614 PLQASMVHTAETI
-2627 RVRYFMD
+2627 RIRYFMD
-2634 LLMEQRR
+2634 LLMEKQR

-2652 KSVMMRDKLAALST
+2652 KSVLMRDKLEALSA
-2666 DEYFVQFVPFN
+2666 DEYLVQSVPFN
-2677 FYTTSAMLQ
+2677 FYTTSDMLQ

-2694 KKSGRNYGPPGAR
+2694 KKSGRNYGPPGTR
-2707 RLIYFVDDMNM
+2707 RLIYFIDDMNM

-2767 SFTIDPRLQRH
+2767 SFTIDSRLQRH
-2778 FCVFAVSFPGQE
+2778 FCIFAVSFPGQE

-2798 ILAQHLQLQKMPPA
+2798 ILAQHLALQRMPPA

-2833 IFLPTAIKFHYI
+2833 TFLPTAIKFHYL

-2863 ECLKAPVDLVRL
+2863 ECLKSPVDLVRL

-2888 VDEKDQTIF
+2888 VDERDQKGF
-2897 GRTLVDTC
+2897 GKMLVDTC
-2905 QKFFGELG
+2905 KKFFAELS
-2913 EELVFAKPNIYFHFA
+2913 EDLVFAKPNIYCHFA
-2928 QGLGDPKY
+2928 QGIGEPKY
-2936 LPVPSWPALNKLLGE
+2936 LPVPSWPALNKLLVE
-2951 ALDGYNEVNA
+2951 ALDNYNEVNA

-2975 CRISRILESPQG
+2975 CRISRILESPWG

-2995 GSGKQSLARLAAFI
+2995 GSGKQSLARLAAHI
-3009 SNLNV
+3009 SSLNV
-3014 FQITLRKGYSIPD
+3014 FQITLRKGYGIPD
-3027 LKLDLAAQYVK
+3027 LKLDLASQYIK
-3038 AAVKNLPT
+3038 AAVKNSPT

-3076 FQDDEVEEIISAMR
+3076 FQDDDLENIISAMR
-3090 TTVKLLGLPD
+3090 PQVKFLGLQD

-3105 WKLFID
+3105 WKLFIE

-3141 NCTAIDWFH
+3141 NCTAINWFH

-3179 SRFMAHV
+3179 SQFMSYV
-3186 HTSVK
+3186 HMSVK
-3191 EMSKRYLSTER
+3191 EMSKTYLATER

-3238 KGLMKL
+3238 KGLTKL

-3249 QVDDLKAKLAIQEI
+3249 QVDDLKAKLAVQEA

-3283 QKVSKEKAIADEEEL
+3283 EKVSREKAIADEEEL
-3298 KVQAINTVVT
+3298 KVQAINTNVA

-3328 QEALDTLNKNNLTE
+3328 QEALNTLNKNNLTE

-3363 TAPNGKIPKDKS
+3363 TAPKGKIPKDKS
-3375 WKAAKVMMGKVDAFL
+3375 WKAAKVMMGKVDTFL
-3390 DALKKFDKEHIPEPC
+3390 DALKKFDKEHIPEAC
-3405 LKAFQ
+3405 LKAFE
-3410 PYQADPSF
+3410 PYQSDPSF
-3418 DPEFIMSKSTA
+3418 DPEFIKSKSTA
-3429 AAGLCSWCLN
+3429 AGGLCSWCLN
-3439 IVRFYEVYC
+3439 IVRFYEVFC

-3453 RLALAEANAE
+3453 RLALEEANAE
-3463 LAEAQEKLARI
+3463 LAEAQEKLSRI
-3474 KKKIADLNANL
+3474 KNKIADLNANL
-3485 AALTADFQKATA
+3485 AALTAEFEKATA
-3497 EKLKCQQE
+3497 EKIKCQQE

-3531 ESVEMLRQQENTVCG
+3531 ESVEMLREQEKTLCG

-3564 YRTELLEKDWV
+3564 YRVELLEKHWI
-3575 PFLGELAVPI
+3575 PFLSGLAVPI
-3585 PTTPELDPLTLLTD
+3585 PITPGLDPLSLLTD
-3599 AADVAT
+3599 AADVAA

-3612 SDRTS
+3612 SDRMST
-3617 IENATILCNT
+3617 ENATILCNT
-3627 ERWPLVVDAQLQGIK
+3627 QRWPLIVDAQLQGIK
-3642 WIKNKYGEDLR
+3642 WIKNKYGEELQT
-3653 AIRLGQRSYLD
+3653 IRLGQRSYLD
-3664 AIERAVAEGQTLLIE
+3664 AIERAVSEGQTLLIE
-3679 DVGETMEPV
+3679 DVGETVEPV

-3694 RNTIKKGRYIKIG
+3694 RNTTKKGRYIRIG

-3778 EFKIKL
+3778 EFKINL

-3790 LLARLSAAGGEFLED
+3790 LLARLSAAAGEFLGD

-3815 KRTAI
+3815 KRTAM

-3829 KVTEVQINVA
+3829 KTTEVQINVA

-3871 KAFSAVFEKAIQH
+3871 KAFNTVFEKAIQRT
-3884 SAPSDDI
+3884 APADDI
-3891 QQRVINLTDEIT
+3891 KQRVINLTDEIT
-3903 YSVYTYT
+3903 YSVYMYT
-3910 ARGLFEA
+3910 ARGLFER
-3917 DKLIFLAQVTF
+3917 DKLIFLAQVAF
-3928 QVLTLKKEVNPVEL
+3928 QVLAIKKEVNPAEL
-3942 DFLLRFPCK
+3942 DFLLRFPSK
-3951 AGVTSPVDFLQHQGW
+3951 AGVASPVDFLQPQGW

-3971 LSEMEEFRNLDN
+3971 LSEMEEFKNLDS

-4007 KEWKSK
+4007 KEWKNKSS
-4013 TALQK
+4013 LQK
-4018 LCMLRCM
+4018 LCILRCM
-4025 RPDRMTYAIRDFVEE
+4025 RPDRMTYAIRNFVEE
-4040 KMGSKYVEGRSVE
+4040 KMGSKFVEGRSIDLSKV
-4053 LFKAYKESSPST
+4053 YKESSPST

-4077 LKDLEVLGK
+4077 LKDVEVLGR
-4086 KLNFTIE
+4086 KLNFTID
-4093 NGKIHNVSLGQ
+4093 NGRIHNMSLGQ
-4104 GQEVVAERALETAA
+4104 GQEAVAERALEVAA
-4118 LQGHW
+4118 TQGHW

-4129 HLVARWLGRL
+4129 HLVARWLRTL
-4139 EKLVEQYSE
+4139 EKMVEQYSL

-4157 MSAEPAPTPEAH
+4157 MSAEPAPSPEAH
-4169 IIPQGLLEDAIK
+4169 IIPQGLLENAIK

-4188 GMFANLHK
+4188 GMYANVHK
-4196 ALDLFTQDTLEMS
+4196 ALDLFTQDTLEMCS
-4209 TKEMEFKCIL
+4209 KEIEFKCIL

-4238 GWNRPYPFNNGDLTI
+4238 GWNRSYPFNNGDLTI
-4253 SINVLYNYLEANPTV
+4253 SINVLYNYLEANPKV

-4300 EYVQPEMLDG
+4300 EYVRAEMLEG
-4310 EVHLAPGFLIP
+4310 EVYLAPGFLIP
-4321 PSLDYKVRKINCNLA
+4321 PSLDYK
-4336 WETTALGKCALA
+4336 
-4348 RAPSLTEGEC
+4348 
-4358 REKSFNLMQTHRIA
+4358 
-4372 AKIIPVAGA
+4372 
-4381 VREKLRQDVSQNRVG
+4381 
-4396 CARAAGGEAAPPR
+4396 
-4409 APTFTCLCAH
+4409 
-4419 LLPPPQGY
+4419 GY
-4427 HQYIDENLP
+4427 HEYIDDNLP

-4451 GFLTLTSE
+4451 GFLTVTSDR
-4459 QLFRT
+4459 LFQT

-4470 KESDAAGGSGVS
+4470 KESDAGGGSGVS
-4482 REEKVQAVLEEI
+4482 REEKAILDEI
-4494 LEKLPE
+4494 IERLPE
-4500 PFNMMEIMA
+4500 PFNMVEIMA
-4509 KAEEKTPFVVVAF
+4509 KAVDKTPYVVVAF

-4532 QEIRRSLKEL
+4532 HEIRRSLKEL
-4542 NLGLKGELTITA
+4542 GLGLKGELTITS
-4554 DMEELATALF
+4554 DMEELANALF
-4564 YDSIP
+4564 YNNVP

-4588 DLLLRIRELDV
+4588 DLLLRIRELEV

-4641 LTVDVTKKYRE
+4641 LSVEVTKKNRE
-4652 EITAPPR
+4652 DITAPPR
-4659 EGSFVHGLF
+4659 EGSYVHGLF
-4668 MEGARWDVPSGA
+4668 MEGARWDVPSGV

-4685 LKELTPVMPV
+4685 LKELTPMMPV

-4700 IPVDRL
+4700 IPVDRME
-4706 DTKNTYECPV
+4706 TKNVYECPV

-4743 AGVALL
+4743 AAVALL
-4749 LQS
+4749 LQI